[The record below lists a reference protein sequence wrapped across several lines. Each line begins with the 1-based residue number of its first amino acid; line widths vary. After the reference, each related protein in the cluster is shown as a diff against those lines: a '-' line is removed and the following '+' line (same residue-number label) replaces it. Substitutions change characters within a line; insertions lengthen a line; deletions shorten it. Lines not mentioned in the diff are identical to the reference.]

1 LFFWTKF
8 EKVGEYAVIKVV
20 LGGTMLSNSVLRR
33 VGIATSAT
41 LLGSFLS
48 LVPISGVFAAPE
60 VTNTT
65 TTNPTNTEMVGT
77 VDASLM
83 SAAILAN
90 TAVTHG
96 ATNIASGA
104 YLARSVGLVSQ
115 DAASGV
121 GQAVT
126 LRASG
131 VLSLYTKVS
140 TTAAISATGG
150 SFSSSTATPG
160 SLATVT
166 TGTTSTLFT
175 ITAAA
180 AIATGTPIATLWTA
194 PATNG
199 TYTITLSVADSSTT
213 IPTLSSPTLGGADA
227 TIVVTVTEGIHGT
240 SVSTSATNTRPLI
253 GQANNSLFTAVAL
266 STTGAAVLSSATD
279 VANAHISAKSL
290 GLLSKNSSAGVG
302 QTATMLTNGVLSL
315 YANVTTTVAFN
326 ATGGTFGTTTSG
338 ANPTFNQTRT
348 TLVMTNVLTS
358 AGTAVGATWTAPS
371 TPGTYTISLYYHG
384 NGAVPTTSTPAGT
397 LGASISVTVVATS
410 AGGSYSA
417 AHSFCAISNT
427 GGSGSQS
434 NNTDTVN
441 ATNNG
446 GSMYINF
453 ALNDAY
459 SVDLAEGNIVA
470 TATNGAVII
479 YGDSGSAPAA
489 GTASTVVAYDEGEG
503 DTIRVNQGT
512 ADAPLS
518 TTVTITYNGTTVCT
532 KTVGFAGAPTK
543 VSVSVLETQDLSG
556 NSGKTN
562 FLEDGY
568 GRAGLFTVTLTD
580 AAGNQVAPGANS
592 AEGRSAAI
600 GTFSSNS
607 ASLAGQTIV
616 TALSVDQV
624 GTQTST
630 TLPGRFSTGIYTCG
644 ATAGE
649 VKTAKIDFTISAT
662 GKVIT
667 SDAFTLRCADNPYSY
682 TASFDKASYVQGE
695 IATLTVKF
703 LDSKG
708 NPANSVSGT
717 GGWTSVTP
725 MLTNVSATGAA
736 AGLGTTGSKTYTYTV
751 GTSSGMTAGTYTAII
766 DFTTLTDAGTAVKA
780 TPTYRLTTASTDV
793 AFTEVLKSV
802 VALIAS
808 INKQIQAL
816 QKLILKR
823 R

>member
-1 LFFWTKF
+1 MSKKTRFSRIATVATSTLIASLLT
-8 EKVGEYAVIKVV
+8 VV
-20 LGGTMLSNSVLRR
+20 PVST
-33 VGIATSAT
+33 TSAT
-41 LLGSFLS
+41 P
-48 LVPISGVFAAPE
+48 LVSSS
-60 VTNTT
+60 T

-83 SAAILAN
+83 TAAILAN
-90 TAVTHG
+90 SGVTHG

-104 YLARSVGLVSQ
+104 HLARSVGLIEQ
-115 DAASGV
+115 DASSGTAQTATV
-121 GQAVT
+121 
-126 LRASG
+126 RASG

-140 TTAAISATGG
+140 TTAAISASGG
-150 SFSSSTATPG
+150 SFSSSAVTPG
-160 SLATVT
+160 GVNTAT

-194 PATNG
+194 PAVAG
-199 TYTITLSVADSSTT
+199 TYTITLSVADGATT
-213 IPTLSSPTLGGADA
+213 IPTLTSPTLGGSDA
-227 TIVVTVTEGIHGT
+227 AIEVTVTNAIHGT
-240 SVSTSATNTRPLI
+240 TVSDSATNVRPLI
-253 GQANNSLFTAVAL
+253 GEANNSLFSAVSL
-266 STTGAAVLSSATD
+266 STSGSAVLSSATD

-290 GLLSKNSSAGVG
+290 GLLSKDSSAGVA
-302 QTATMLTNGVLSL
+302 QRVTMLSSGVLSL
-315 YANVTTTVAFN
+315 YANVTTTVAFV
-326 ATGGTFGTTTSG
+326 ASGGTFGTSTNG
-338 ANPTFNQTRT
+338 AVPSFNQTRS
-348 TLVMTNVLTS
+348 TLVMTNALTA
-358 AGTAVGATWTAPS
+358 AGTAVGVTWTAPS
-371 TPGTYTISLYYHG
+371 TAGTYTISMY
-384 NGAVPTTSTPAGT
+384 NGSNGTVAVATPERT
-397 LGASISVTVVATS
+397 LGASITVTVVATS

-417 AHSFCAISNT
+417 ADSFCAISNT
-427 GGSGSQS
+427 AASFSQA
-434 NNTDTVN
+434 NNTDSSTTG
-441 ATNNG
+441 AING
-446 GSMYINF
+446 SSMYINF

-459 SVDLAEGNIVA
+459 GANLSNGNIVA
-470 TATNGAVII
+470 TATNGGLVA
-479 YGDSGSAPAA
+479 YADGSVVAA

-503 DTIRVNQGT
+503 DSIRVTQGT

-556 NSGKTN
+556 SAGKTD

-568 GRAGLFTVTLTD
+568 SRAGLFTVTLTD

-630 TLPGRFSTGIYTCG
+630 TLGGRLSTGIYTCG
-644 ATAGE
+644 STAGE
-649 VKTAKIDFTISAT
+649 VKTAKIDFTITAT

-667 SDAFTLRCADNPYSY
+667 SDAFTLRCANDPYSY

-695 IATLTVKF
+695 LATLTVKF

-725 MLTNVSATGAA
+725 MLTNVSTTGAA
-736 AGLGTTGSKTYTYTV
+736 AGLGTTGTKTYTYTV
-751 GTSSGMTAGTYTAII
+751 GVSSGMTAGTYTSII
-766 DFTTLTDAGTAVKA
+766 DFTTLTLAGTAVKA
-780 TPTYRLTTASTDV
+780 TPTYKVSASNTDV

-816 QKLILKR
+816 QKLILKQR
-823 R
+823 